1 MSVPNSQSIPPQQHM
16 LFDPKGE
23 QDRHLK
29 KLIIVQEEI
38 KSVEMYLNL
47 MQVALLAFWSRLL
60 GRSFVK

>member
-1 MSVPNSQSIPPQQHM
+1 M

-47 MQVALLAFWSRLL
+47 MQVALLAF
-60 GRSFVK
+60 